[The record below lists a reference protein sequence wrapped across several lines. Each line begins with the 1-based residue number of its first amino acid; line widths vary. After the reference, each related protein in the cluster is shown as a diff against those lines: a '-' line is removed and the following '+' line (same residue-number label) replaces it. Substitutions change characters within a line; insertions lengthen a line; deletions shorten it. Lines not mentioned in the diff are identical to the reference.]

1 MRYQLDLRGSKKDLR
16 FELVNLCAP
25 QNVRLE

>member
-1 MRYQLDLRGSKKDLR
+1 MRYQLDLRGNEKDLT
-16 FELVNLCAP
+16 FVLVNLCAP

>member
-1 MRYQLDLRGSKKDLR
+1 MRYQLDLRGSEKDLR
-16 FELVNLCAP
+16 FVLVNLCAP